1 MEPARATARFMRARA
16 FARSNMLDRAPPWAG
31 DSKWAFE
38 SMCSAVYIH
47 RLLAKRR
54 KAFEQVDILWL
65 SVDPFRVPRCVSGI
79 AFSMN

>member
-47 RLLAKRR
+47 RLLAKAE
-54 KAFEQVDILWL
+54 KGV
-65 SVDPFRVPRCVSGI
+65 
-79 AFSMN
+79 